1 MKSFCHLVLLG
12 IIMLAL
18 ISCGTG
24 KQVSDTIKVDVREE
38 KSLEGRNVYVTEFE
52 ASGIDE
58 AVKTLNDSGTG
69 VEYMPFYWFAAM
81 STADDQQT
89 AIEMAQR
96 EAYAVVSQVFDQHV
110 ITEASRGSLVNNGNT
125 QKALKSHWEQVSSS
139 VIRACRPYQKARIEY
154 NRSTRKYTVTAKVG
168 IRGDV
173 FIQLMDQAAF
183 AQPEGLSEE
192 EMKQFIEINNSI
204 INAAK
209 AQ

>member
-18 ISCGTG
+18 ISCGAG
-24 KQVSDTIKVDVREE
+24 KRVSDTIKVDVREE
-38 KSLEGRNVYVTEFE
+38 KSLEGSDVSVTEK
-52 ASGIDE
+52 ALSGIDE
-58 AVKTLNDSGTG
+58 AVKTLNASGTG
-69 VEYMPFYWFAAM
+69 VEYMPFYWFAGV

-89 AIEMAQR
+89 AIEMALR
-96 EAYAVVSQVFDQHV
+96 EAYAQVSQVFDQHV
-110 ITEASRGSLVNNGNT
+110 IAEGKRGSLGNNGNT
-125 QKALKSHWEQVSSS
+125 QKALETHWEQVSSS
-139 VIRACRPYQKARIEY
+139 VIRACRPYQNARIEY

-173 FIQLMDQAAF
+173 FVKLMDQAAF

-192 EMKQFIEINNSI
+192 EMKQFIDVNNAI

-209 AQ
+209 K